1 MVKIDDE
8 FFDESAENAQLARES
23 AVIRLGKVERAMQM
37 KISGADWPE
46 IAAEIGYG
54 TAEAASRDVHA
65 ALEEALLNNEQFSTE
80 VIRMIQLK
88 RLDTIYQGLE
98 PGIIRGNSKS
108 GDVAVKVIDRI
119 ARLTGA
125 DAPLKTQTKVE
136 VTVQDITNEIE
147 RTKREIESKRAELEA
162 AGIIDATIV
171 EE

>member
-1 MVKIDDE
+1 MTVVKISDE
-8 FFDESAENAQLARES
+8 YFDEDAMLAREN
-23 AVIRLGKVERAMQM
+23 AVQRLGKLERAMQM
-37 KISGADWPE
+37 KISGSDWPE
-46 IAAEIGYG
+46 IAAELGYG
-54 TAEAASRDVHA
+54 SADAVSRDVHA
-65 ALEEALLNNEQFSTE
+65 ALEEALLNNEQFSVE

-125 DAPLKTQTKVE
+125 DAPIKTQTKVE
-136 VTVQDITNEIE
+136 VTVQEINSEIE
-147 RTKREIESKRAELEA
+147 RVKQEIALKRAELES

-171 EE
+171 ED